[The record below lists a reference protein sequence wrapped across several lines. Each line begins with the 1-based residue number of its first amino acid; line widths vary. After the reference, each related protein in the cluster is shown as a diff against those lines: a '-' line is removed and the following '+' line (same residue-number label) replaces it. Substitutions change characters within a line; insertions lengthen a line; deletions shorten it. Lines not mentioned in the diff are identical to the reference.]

1 MRDYEAIDVR
11 SIFRETLPESVFQD
25 PKTGENNLFKAKSAL
40 MTYYQSKLVALD
52 WDQWSQNFDDVIEEF
67 NRNSVHIDV
76 YVKHGN
82 WMLELSNTIFDDLFN
97 YGLASIAIVSV
108 YLILFLGS
116 MSPLH
121 TRCSV
126 ALLGIVC
133 IVIAC
138 AAGFGICFEF
148 EWYMTEMAH
157 LLPVFMLAIGVDD
170 MFVICNSVD

>member
-1 MRDYEAIDVR
+1 
-11 SIFRETLPESVFQD
+11 
-25 PKTGENNLFKAKSAL
+25 